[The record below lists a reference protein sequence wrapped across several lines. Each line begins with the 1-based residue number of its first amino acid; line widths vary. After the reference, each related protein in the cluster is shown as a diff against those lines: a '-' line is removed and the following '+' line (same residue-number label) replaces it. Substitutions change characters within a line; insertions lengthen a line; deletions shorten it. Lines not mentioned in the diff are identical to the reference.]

1 MQGVRSRADLE
12 ETAAAAGTA
21 PKPSRFMPIPN
32 RSMSCALPLGLETA
46 GTDGVDFVTGD
57 FALTAAAVF
66 ADSAATRTRSASSAF
81 SRSRSY
87 PSCRM
92 RSASSAAF
100 LSASA
105 KSTGAAFFAPRP
117 PSLDFFAPAEALPAT
132 DVADEFRREAPS
144 LDAGREPA
152 VEELERRDAELTVR
166 GPVGALEAL
175 AERPITGGA
184 AGLEDVGAGL
194 GAAGLSHD
202 EKKSSSS
209 PPAFGVG
216 AAEMSAAPST
226 TIFSGYLQI
235 HQYGPSKAGYKNSPG
250 NILLHAARKLLLVQ
264 LCDAARVFLLGI
276 RVAEQCS
283 TAMLVEELVRGGVSA
298 DFHGAQLIE
307 LPTVQVGGTSADLA
321 T

>member
-1 MQGVRSRADLE
+1 MRGHHKRADLE

-21 PKPSRFMPIPN
+21 PKPSRFMPIPS

-46 GTDGVDFVTGD
+46 GTEGVDLATGD
-57 FALTAAAVF
+57 FALAAAADL

-144 LDAGREPA
+144 LDAGREPT

-175 AERPITGGA
+175 AERPMTGGA

-194 GAAGLSHD
+194 GAAGLSQD

-216 AAEMSAAPST
+216 AAETSAAPST
-226 TIFSGYLQI
+226 TIFSGYLRD
-235 HQYGPSKAGYKNSPG
+235 HQYKTSKQTDKGEVLSDTSQLQTQVSTPGKRSGVQSDLGKVYFCENSPC
-250 NILLHAARKLLLVQ
+250 NILLYAARKFLLVQ
-264 LCDAARVFLLGI
+264 LRDAA
-276 RVAEQCS
+276 
-283 TAMLVEELVRGGVSA
+283 
-298 DFHGAQLIE
+298 
-307 LPTVQVGGTSADLA
+307 
-321 T
+321 